1 MKKIFFISVSLLT
14 LNAFGQIKSENVKG
28 LKITKQETVSENDTI
43 ITVNY
48 LNKIESNRKSAY
60 FINGELTNESVLKTL
75 NPSIIAT
82 VNVEKGNI
90 EIENVNYDGKLYIV
104 TKSTYKP
111 KLISL
116 SNLKLKYTSIKE
128 NSTIFK
134 IDNEIINAYYGNY
147 VVDENYILKIN
158 VEKFENSEEKLKFN
172 IVNLITK
179 TEENIKKSKEI
190 IIRGKDEFAIN
201 K

>member
-48 LNKIESNRKSAY
+48 LNKIESNRKPAY

-134 IDNEIINAYYGNY
+134 IDNEIINADYGNY

>member
-1 MKKIFFISVSLLT
+1 MKKILFISVILLT
-14 LNAFGQIKSENVKG
+14 LNTFGQIKSEKVNG
-28 LKITKQETVSENDTI
+28 LKIVKQETVSENDTI
-43 ITVNY
+43 ISVNY
-48 LNKIESNRKSAY
+48 INKIESDRKPAY
-60 FINGELTNESVLKTL
+60 FINGKLTNESVLKTL
-75 NPSIIAT
+75 NPNEIEN
-82 VNVEKGNI
+82 VNVEKGNF
-90 EIENVNYDGKLYIV
+90 EIENVNYKGKLYIV

-116 SNLKLKYTSIKE
+116 NNLKMKYTSIKE

-134 IDNEIINAYYGNY
+134 IDNEIINADYENY

-158 VEKFENSEEKLKFN
+158 VEKFENSQEKLKFN

-190 IIRGKDEFAIN
+190 IIRGKDKFAIN

>member
-1 MKKIFFISVSLLT
+1 MKKILFISVILLT
-14 LNAFGQIKSENVKG
+14 LNTFGQIKSEKVNG
-28 LKITKQETVSENDTI
+28 LKIVKQETVSKNDTI
-43 ITVNY
+43 ISVNY
-48 LNKIESNRKSAY
+48 INKIESDRKPAY
-60 FINGELTNESVLKTL
+60 FINGKLTNESVLKTL
-75 NPSIIAT
+75 NPNEIEN
-82 VNVEKGNI
+82 VNVEKGNF
-90 EIENVNYDGKLYIV
+90 EIENVNYKGKLYIV

-116 SNLKLKYTSIKE
+116 NNLKMKYTSIKE

-134 IDNEIINAYYGNY
+134 IDNEIINADYENY

-158 VEKFENSEEKLKFN
+158 VEKFENSQEKLKFN

-190 IIRGKDEFAIN
+190 IIRGKDKFAIN